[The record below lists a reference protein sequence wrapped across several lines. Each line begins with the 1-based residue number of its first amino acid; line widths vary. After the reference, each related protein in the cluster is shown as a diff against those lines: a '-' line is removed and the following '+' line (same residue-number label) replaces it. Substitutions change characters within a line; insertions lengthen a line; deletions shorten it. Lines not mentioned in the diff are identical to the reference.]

1 MSPTVWY
8 TARAAGL
15 VAYLLLSG
23 SVVLG
28 AVLSGRARL
37 TWPRFAVEE
46 LHRFLTILTGVFIVI
61 HGGSLL
67 LDRVVP
73 ISLGHELVPFST
85 SYRPF
90 AVGLGIAAAELM
102 AAIGVT
108 TLLRDVMPRRIWR
121 RAHYATIAVW
131 AFASVHGV
139 LVGSDRGD
147 PWFAGIVAASVSA
160 VLIAFGL
167 RARAALSAAQPA

>member
-8 TARAAGL
+8 VARASGI

-23 SVVLG
+23 SVIAG
-28 AVLSGRARL
+28 ALMSARARL

-46 LHRFLTILTGVFIVI
+46 LHRFLTILTGVFIVV

-73 ISLGHELVPFST
+73 TSLAQELVPFSS

-90 AVGLGIAAAELM
+90 AVGLGVTAAELM
-102 AAIGVT
+102 AAVGLTNLVRHE
-108 TLLRDVMPRRIWR
+108 LPRHIWR
-121 RAHYATIAVW
+121 RAHYLTIGVW

-139 LVGSDRGD
+139 LAGSDRGD
-147 PWFAGIVAASVSA
+147 PWFAGIVASAVSA
-160 VLIAFGL
+160 VVVAFGL
-167 RARAALSAAQPA
+167 RARAALAATAAT